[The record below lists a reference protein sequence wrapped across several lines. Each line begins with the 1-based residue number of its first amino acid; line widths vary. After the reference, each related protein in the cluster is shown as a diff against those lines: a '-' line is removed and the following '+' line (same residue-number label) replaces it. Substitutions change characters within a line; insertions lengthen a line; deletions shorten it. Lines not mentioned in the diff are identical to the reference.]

1 MKTRT
6 SIKQKILLGYYL
18 IPVLI
23 IFLSIFTL
31 AELRFLDKRI
41 IFGETISEFFDTTL
55 EIRRFEKNY
64 FLYRK
69 ADDYRENMKYT
80 NEAIRL
86 LELNTQGFYNTA
98 NPQEITDLVNNLSEY
113 KVLMDYFATK
123 SQWTG
128 RPGMGMEKTVIENL
142 EKRRVLEQK
151 IREMGKK
158 IITTAEAISKQEH
171 RNLRKILKTSQ
182 NVLITSIV
190 LFSLIGIVIGQ
201 ILSRMIVRP
210 LTQLEKIMEEIADG
224 RFVKVEIRSKDRE
237 IVSLTDAFNRML
249 HELELRKRYLV
260 QSEKLASLGTLLSGV
275 AHELNNPLSN
285 ISSSSQILM
294 EEIEED
300 DLKYKKEL
308 LSQIEEQT
316 GRAKKIVRS
325 LLEFSRDRAFK
336 KEQIPLKNLFDET
349 LQFLKG
355 QVPTKIE
362 VALDIPEN
370 ITIFADKQKIQQAFL
385 NLIKN
390 AIESITGQGRVLIR
404 ARRHLAGNECNDT
417 ETGIYK
423 YRRYGEDCTRKQD
436 SVNIIIRDTGAGI
449 PPEILPKIF
458 DPFFT
463 TKEVGKGSGLGLA
476 IVHDIIEE
484 HYGCIGVESK
494 IGQGTTFLI
503 RLPVKEI

>member
-69 ADDYRENMKYT
+69 ADDYRDNMKYT

-336 KEQIPLKNLFDET
+336 KEQIP
-349 LQFLKG
+349 
-355 QVPTKIE
+355 
-362 VALDIPEN
+362 
-370 ITIFADKQKIQQAFL
+370 
-385 NLIKN
+385 
-390 AIESITGQGRVLIR
+390 S
-404 ARRHLAGNECNDT
+404 
-417 ETGIYK
+417 
-423 YRRYGEDCTRKQD
+423 
-436 SVNIIIRDTGAGI
+436 
-449 PPEILPKIF
+449 
-458 DPFFT
+458 
-463 TKEVGKGSGLGLA
+463 
-476 IVHDIIEE
+476 
-484 HYGCIGVESK
+484 
-494 IGQGTTFLI
+494 
-503 RLPVKEI
+503 